1 MRRPTSPLRLADT
14 LDVDV
19 YAGDDDARLLPLA
32 VGQKIETVSQLRQLR
47 EAGFL
52 VEFPDSAAA
61 AEQTVLPQTLL
72 KAVAGAPPEFQTS
85 LERASRVRRKAAKAL
100 KGLMEQMSP
109 DHNPEIAQLL
119 PVSADLVMG
128 VVEDPSAAAILA
140 YLDPGDE
147 SAVLHGID
155 VAVLMVGMARF
166 QDYTEEELQ
175 LAALCGLVHD
185 VGKQFISD
193 RIVRKANPV
202 TTEEYRELKKHCQY
216 GYDFLATGLDCPPEV
231 ARVAQQH
238 HERLDGSG
246 YPNQLRGSEID
257 RYSRLAMVA
266 DVFDAMTADQVYQ
279 GATPAWQV
287 LAHLHVHAKNEF
299 DRTAVEAL
307 TKIVG
312 VFPVGTTVKFDSGEV
327 GSVVAPNPED
337 SSRPVVRVH
346 TDKQARPLPYS
357 YIADL
362 RKAPQRIV
370 SAWA

>member
-1 MRRPTSPLRLADT
+1 MRRPTSPLRLDDT

-19 YAGDDDARLLPLA
+19 YAGDDDARLLLLA

-47 EAGFL
+47 DAGYL
-52 VEFPDSAAA
+52 VEFPESAA
-61 AEQTVLPQTLL
+61 EPKRTVLPPALL
-72 KAVAGAPPEFQTS
+72 EAVAGAPPEFQTS

-100 KGLMEQMSP
+100 KGLLEQISP
-109 DHNPEIAQLL
+109 DHSPEITRLL

-128 VVEDPSAAAILA
+128 VVKDPSAAAILA
-140 YLDPGDE
+140 YLDPGDD

-166 QDYTEEELQ
+166 QDYTDEELQ
-175 LAALCGLVHD
+175 LAALCGLMHD

-193 RIVRKANPV
+193 RIVRKAKPL

-216 GYDFLATGLDCPPEV
+216 GYDFLVTGPDCPPEV
-231 ARVAQQH
+231 ALVAQQH

-257 RYSRLAMVA
+257 RYNQLAAVA
-266 DVFDAMTADQVYQ
+266 DVFNAMTGDQVYQ
-279 GATPAWQV
+279 RAPPAWQV
-287 LAHLHVHAKNEF
+287 LSHLHVHAKNEF
-299 DRTAVEAL
+299 DRTAVLAL

-327 GSVVAPNPED
+327 GRVVAPNPED

-346 TDKQARPLPYS
+346 TDQHARPVPYS

-362 RKAPQRIV
+362 RTAPQRIV